1 MPMDS
6 WRCYGKERETDI
18 LLLRIGRGSAMPQ
31 DQTIG
36 AEFKFVVYSHRW
48 GRDDTYRVRRTA
60 DGWEVSHS
68 HPSLGGPCDKR
79 GEPYLFKNFR
89 QDSIRYPQD
98 VGQRMESLW
107 ERARS
112 QGLSPEDVQAGLN
125 EIAQAVVATEKKR
138 KP

>member
-1 MPMDS
+1 ML
-6 WRCYGKERETDI
+6 RQREGDGI
-18 LLLRIGRGSAMPQ
+18 LLLCIGRGSAMPP

-36 AEFKFVVYSHRW
+36 AEFTFIVYNPLRGH
-48 GRDDTYRVRRTA
+48 DDKYRVRRTA
-60 DGWEVSHS
+60 DGWDVIHL

-89 QDSIRYPQD
+89 QDSTRYPQD

-112 QGLSPEDVQAGLN
+112 QGLNPEEVQAGLN
-125 EIAQAVVATEKKR
+125 EIAQAVVAATGKKR
-138 KP
+138 RS